1 MGMTMK
7 AMMAAAAMAV
17 AAFGVGCA
25 STGAPEAGAPTHRW
39 VAQEDVSSTKYN
51 FDNKVCAEEST
62 ADFHAAHNGDG
73 GNAAHLR
80 HGTPEFAHYEQCM
93 QGKGYELAT
102 Y

>member
-1 MGMTMK
+1 MEKLMK
-7 AMMAAAAMAV
+7 AMMAVAAV
-17 AAFGVGCA
+17 AAAGIGAGCA
-25 STGAPEAGAPTHRW
+25 AVGAPEADAPTHRW
-39 VAQEDVSSTKYN
+39 VTQKDVSSTKYN

-62 ADFHAAHNGDG
+62 VDFHAAHNGDG

-93 QGKGYELAT
+93 QSKGYDLAT